1 MLNFF
6 SPLLP
11 FAISVTMMVIALYIP
26 ALNRSTIGLGLYMF
40 GVLIVSV
47 VGSFVLV

>member
-1 MLNFF
+1 MFDFF
-6 SPLLP
+6 APLLP

-40 GVLIVSV
+40 GVLTVSV
-47 VGSFVLV
+47 AGSFVWI